1 VSTAP
6 HVISPSRAGI
16 RTAPIWAVTAVA
28 KEGVIPPPK
37 IALIL
42 LDIDGVLSAGEGEA
56 LDLEL
61 LGALA
66 AMNRAARNDPTRP
79 AVTLCSG
86 RPAPYVE
93 VLLQAID
100 GHQPA
105 VFESG
110 AGLYVP
116 RPYRFLPHPDLQG
129 SDRMG
134 EVRLAIETELVLPGR
149 AFVQPGKIYTL
160 TLFATDPSQTMQLHE
175 WTAEALGPL
184 AQAVD
189 MVYANA
195 CLNVLPRGVD
205 KGQGAAFVST
215 KTGIPLEA
223 MLGVGDSDGDLP
235 LLARVGHSA
244 APSNANP
251 AVRRSVHYV
260 APRPT
265 GEGVRDILDH
275 YGLLP

>member
-1 VSTAP
+1 MRIPA
-6 HVISPSRAGI
+6 RL
-16 RTAPIWAVTAVA
+16 RFERVA
-28 KEGVIPPPK
+28 KGALSPHPT

-66 AMNRAARNDPTRP
+66 AMNRAARSDPSRP
-79 AVTLCSG
+79 AVSLCSG

-116 RPYRFLPHPDLQG
+116 RPYGFLPHPDLPR
-129 SDRMG
+129 SDRMA
-134 EVRLAIETELVLPGR
+134 EVRAAIETKLVLPGR
-149 AFVQPGKIYTL
+149 AFIQPGKIYTL
-160 TLFATDPSQTMQLHE
+160 TLFATEPSQTTQLRE

-205 KGQGAAFVST
+205 KGQGAAFLSSQ
-215 KTGIPLEA
+215 TGIPLDA

-235 LLARVGHSA
+235 LLERVGHSA

-260 APRPT
+260 APQPT
-265 GEGVRDILDH
+265 GQGVREDRKSVV
-275 YGLLP
+275 

>member
-1 VSTAP
+1 M
-6 HVISPSRAGI
+6 IL
-16 RTAPIWAVTAVA
+16 
-28 KEGVIPPPK
+28 PPK
-37 IALIL
+37 IGLIL
-42 LDIDGVLSAGEGEA
+42 LDIDGVLSGGEGEP

-61 LGALA
+61 LGTLA
-66 AMNRAARNDPTRP
+66 TMNRAARKDPARP

-116 RPYRFLPHPDLQG
+116 RPYGFLPYPGLQG
-129 SDRMG
+129 SNRMA
-134 EVRLAIETELVLPGR
+134 EVRVAIETELVRSGR

-160 TLFATDPSQTMQLHE
+160 TLFATDPSQTMRLHE
-175 WTAEALGPL
+175 WTAEALGSL

-205 KGQGAAFVST
+205 KGQGAAFLSSQ
-215 KTGIPLEA
+215 TGIPLEA

-260 APRPT
+260 APQPT
-265 GEGVRDILDH
+265 GQGVRDILRH
-275 YGLLP
+275 FELLP